1 MTLTLFK
8 YKIPE
13 YKRGKCTENKK
24 YKKNLIIKIP
34 LRLRNKIK
42 EKEYQEAEGNFI

>member
-13 YKRGKCTENKK
+13 YKRGKCTEKK
-24 YKKNLIIKIP
+24 NKKNLIIKIP